1 MTGSTALMFA
11 GLAGATAST
20 AVATLLESIRQP
32 AYLRSTT
39 TIGPLAALDLRRPD
53 GFHFGGW
60 DFDSRALDAVC
71 DGHGVVGSLHA
82 DTRQALSAIRSLPGM
97 RTALDIG
104 PQPGFD
110 NFVQV
115 ADLDEAVD
123 RVAEDVGGFTS
134 AAGADCAIVF
144 YTASPHADDTD
155 DPIPIPNTWEE
166 LRATAGAV
174 PSSVVYA
181 LGAIRAGAHFVDF
194 TPGRCL
200 DSALVHR
207 LAADHAVQL
216 AGRDGSTGQ
225 TMLKMTLGE
234 LLKSRGF
241 RVRGWYSTNV
251 IGNHD
256 GYVLSLPQHA
266 VVKLSDKAD
275 GLPKL
280 LGYGD
285 FDHHVSID
293 YVPHW
298 GDQKESWDAISVE
311 GWAGSRL
318 DIRVNWRGADSMLAS
333 AMLFDLA
340 RLLDYGARFGLSG
353 LRQEVGYFFKRPLGS
368 EGTAPATLLRNLT
381 GFYTAL
387 GRA

>member
-1 MTGSTALMFA
+1 MFV
-11 GLAGATAST
+11 GLAGSTAST

-32 AYLRSTT
+32 SYLRSTT
-39 TIGPLAALDLRRPD
+39 TTGPLEALDLRRPD
-53 GFHFGGW
+53 GFRFGGW

-71 DGHGVVGSLHA
+71 DGHGIVGSLHA
-82 DTRQALSAIRSLPGM
+82 DTRQALSAIRPMSGI
-97 RTALDIG
+97 RTNLDIE
-104 PQPGFD
+104 PRTGFD

-115 ADLDEAVD
+115 TDVGEAVD
-123 RVAEDVGGFTS
+123 RVAEDIGRFTTT
-134 AAGADCAIVF
+134 AGADSAIVF
-144 YTASPHADDTD
+144 YTGSPHADDAN
-155 DPIPIPNTWEE
+155 DPVPVPNTWEE
-166 LRATAGAV
+166 LRATAGVV

-207 LAADHAVQL
+207 LAAEHAVQL

-225 TMLKMTLGE
+225 TMLKMALGE

-266 VVKLSDKAD
+266 VVKLSDKSD

-280 LGYGD
+280 LGYDD

-298 GDQKESWDAISVE
+298 GDHKESWDAISIE

-340 RLLDYGARFGLSG
+340 RLLDYGARFSLSG
-353 LRQEVGYFFKRPLGS
+353 LRHEVGYFFKRPLGR
-368 EGTAPATLLRNLT
+368 EGVAPGALLKDLV

-387 GRA
+387 RKA